1 MSKTTINL
9 PEHYLLWN
17 HNQNGIY
24 RKAVGSKISDISYLG
39 CDATQEDL
47 NRYWDCFN
55 TILMND
61 CLIGALG
68 ISLDS
73 EEKEQAIDAWI
84 WNDGV
89 WSERM
94 DLILGKATV

>member
-17 HNQNGIY
+17 HNQGGIR
-24 RKAVGSKISDISYLG
+24 RKALASKIAEISDLG
-39 CDATQEDL
+39 KDATQEDL

-61 CLIGALG
+61 CLIEALG

-73 EEKEQAIDAWI
+73 DEKEQAIDAWI
-84 WNDGV
+84 WNDGD
-89 WSERM
+89 WSAQM
-94 DLILGKATV
+94 DLILGKIE